1 MEEKMLLQLAL
12 DQCDCVES
20 LDIVKSIL
28 ITYQNHLDCISCIWL
43 GQDDSTTSSVNLQ
56 VEKALPLDRL
66 REISA
71 NAFLQNEKPF
81 LYQLLNDT
89 HWYLFPVSY
98 TETLALGKSK
108 PMKTGLAEKLIPFIK
123 QLSKLRFHRYKDE
136 HYRLF
141 VEILNQTPYAI
152 QVSDEEGKLV
162 FINTLA
168 SERLGIQPEQA
179 HQYRVKDFES
189 IFKEEGQWE
198 DHVREL
204 KELGSIIIEGI
215 NQNSLTGYVFPVE
228 VTARYF
234 TIGSKGYIIA
244 SSRDIT
250 ERKKAVETIQKQVH
264 LQDLLIKIS
273 STYINIPLVRI
284 KEAIQQSLKEMGEFV
299 NADRAYIFSY
309 DFSNRTTSNTYEW
322 CAEGIHPEIENLQE
336 TPMDL
341 FPDWLACHQRG
352 EPFHHADISKLTE
365 EKDQGIRAIL
375 EPQGIKSILAIPM
388 KADDELLGFVGF
400 DSVRQHHIYSET
412 EMKLL
417 FVFAQML
424 INVSRREKWE
434 RQLTFQEERYRN
446 IISNMDMGVLEVDLQ
461 GHINFVNQRYCQ
473 MSGFT
478 ETELNHTSIST
489 LHLSNEYADFLSGI
503 LKNSDKD
510 LRTKEISLKNKN
522 GKLQWW
528 FISHSQQYND
538 KGEVTGSIIEHLDIT
553 ERKIMQDKLAKA
565 QAVAVQ
571 AAKSKEIFLAN
582 MSHEI
587 RTPLTTIIGMIRMLQ
602 KENLRSDLMSNIKK
616 TATTAE
622 HLLAILNNTIDISKI
637 EDAALELK
645 PQPFDLANLCKDIHG
660 VFSVIAEEKN
670 LPLKISIDPDIQS
683 VLVGDEIRIRQILF
697 NLLSNAV
704 KFTEKG
710 FVRLSAD
717 VLETTAA
724 FQKINIEIK
733 DTGIGMSEAF
743 VKRVFDK
750 YAQEIDG
757 QAPRYNSAG
766 LGMFIAHDLVKLMDS
781 ELLISSIKG
790 HGTTVSFELT
800 LHHSTDVL
808 TADKR
813 FLSSGTLN
821 NLRVLLVEDE
831 TTNRFLMA
839 RALSNAGAIV
849 VEAENGKEAIEILQ
863 QQTFDLIF
871 MDIQMPI
878 IDGLSATEHI
888 KKKLKSNIP
897 IIAFT
902 ANVFKQDIERYMQA
916 GMNDYLKKPYN
927 DADILR
933 VIEQNVPSFMSAQ
946 VNETSEDQSSED
958 NTPNLK
964 KLRNISE
971 GDILFFHKILTSLS
985 ELFSSSA
992 EKISEALKQDDI
1004 KAIKMLAH
1012 KIKPNADLIFAN
1024 DLKELIR
1031 KIESIQQDTVD
1042 TAEFNVLAIQFQA
1055 QVLSIAKML
1064 HEHLQT
1070 SEDEVIR
1077 YHEQL
1082 DSLK

>member
-1 MEEKMLLQLAL
+1 MQRDFLEEKMLLQLAL
-12 DQCDCVES
+12 DQCDCVEQLDFIGS
-20 LDIVKSIL
+20 LL
-28 ITYQNHLDCISCIWL
+28 ITYRNHLNCISCIWI
-43 GQDDSTTSSVNLQ
+43 GDNDASTSSLPLQ
-56 VEKALPLDRL
+56 PEKALPVDQL
-66 REISA
+66 RAISTEV
-71 NAFLQNEKPF
+71 FLTEDKP
-81 LYQLLNDT
+81 YTYHVIDDI
-89 HWYLFPVSY
+89 HWYLFPVST
-98 TETLALGKSK
+98 TETLALGRLE
-108 PMKTGLAEKLIPFIK
+108 PMQTGLPEKLTPFIK
-123 QLSKLRFHRYKDE
+123 QLCKLRFHRYKDE
-136 HYRLF
+136 HYSLF

-152 QVSDEEGKLV
+152 QVAEEDGRLV
-162 FINTLA
+162 FINTVA

-179 HQYRVKDFES
+179 SNFFVKDFES
-189 IFKEEGQWE
+189 IFKEDGQWE
-198 DHVREL
+198 AHVQEL
-204 KELGSIIIEGI
+204 KKEGTIIIEGI
-215 NQNSLTGYVFPVE
+215 NYNSLTGHIFPVE
-228 VTARYF
+228 VIAKHF
-234 TIGSKGYIIA
+234 KIGQKGYVIA
-244 SSRDIT
+244 SSKDIS
-250 ERKKAVETIQKQVH
+250 ERKKAVDTIQMQVR
-264 LQDLLIKIS
+264 LQNLLIKIS
-273 STYINIPLVRI
+273 STYINIPLNQI
-284 KEAIQQSLKEMGEFV
+284 KEAIQQSLQEMGEFV

-309 DFSNRTTSNTYEW
+309 DFVSLTAKNTYEW
-322 CAEGIHPEIENLQE
+322 CAEGINPEIDNLQE

-341 FPDWLACHQRG
+341 FPNWLECHRRG

-365 EKDQGIRAIL
+365 EKDQAIRAIL

-388 KADDELLGFVGF
+388 KAGDELLGFVGF
-400 DSVRQHHIYSET
+400 DSVRQHHVYSET

-434 RQLTFQEERYRN
+434 SQLTLQEERYRN
-446 IISNMDMGVLEVDLQ
+446 IIRNMDMGVLEVDLQ

-473 MSGFT
+473 MSEFN
-478 ETELNHTSIST
+478 ETELHNASIST
-489 LHLSNEYADFLSGI
+489 LKLSNEYTDFLSGI
-503 LKNSDKD
+503 LKEGGNAI
-510 LRTKEISLKNKN
+510 RTKEVSVKNKN
-522 GKLQWW
+522 GILQWW

-602 KENLRSDLMSNIKK
+602 KEDLRIDLMNYIKN

-660 VFSVIAEEKN
+660 VFSVIAEEKH
-670 LPLKISIDPDIQS
+670 LPLKISIDPDIQP
-683 VLVGDEIRIRQILF
+683 VLIGDEIRIRQILF

-724 FQKINIEIK
+724 FQKISIEIK

-766 LGMFIAHDLVKLMDS
+766 LGMFIAHDLVKLMGSD
-781 ELLISSIKG
+781 LIISSVKG
-790 HGTTVSFELT
+790 HGTTVNFELT
-800 LHHSTDVL
+800 LLHSTDAV
-808 TADKR
+808 TVNKR
-813 FLSSGTLN
+813 SLSSGMLN
-821 NLRVLLVEDE
+821 DLRVLVVEDE

-839 RALSNAGAIV
+839 RTLSNAGAIV
-849 VEAENGKEAIEILQ
+849 VEAENGKEAVEILQ
-863 QQTFDLIF
+863 LQVFDLIL

-878 IDGLSATEHI
+878 MDGLCTSEHI
-888 KKKLKSNIP
+888 RKKLKCNTP

-902 ANVFKQDIERYMQA
+902 ANVFKQDIDKYLHS

-933 VIEQNVPSFMSAQ
+933 VIELHVPGFMNGKAGASTADIP
-946 VNETSEDQSSED
+946 SDD
-958 NTPNLK
+958 NAPNLK
-964 KLRNISE
+964 KLKSISE
-971 GDILFFHKILTSLS
+971 GDIVFFNKILASLID
-985 ELFSSSA
+985 LFSSTA
-992 EKISEALKQDDI
+992 EKIPEALQQDDLKTI
-1004 KAIKMLAH
+1004 QMLAH
-1012 KIKPNADLIFAN
+1012 KIKPNAELLFAN
-1024 DLKELIR
+1024 DLKELISR
-1031 KIESIQQDTVD
+1031 MESVHQDTAY
-1042 TAEFNVLAIQFQA
+1042 TSGFNTIAIQFREE
-1055 QVLSIAKML
+1055 LLNITKML
-1064 HEHLQT
+1064 QESLQT
-1070 SEDEVIR
+1070 SNDEAR
-1077 YHEQL
+1077 QFN
-1082 DSLK
+1082 K